1 MLEKIHLIQNRIAE
15 LEEKLEKARSGKSYA
30 DLKWTQSL
38 LDLNK
43 KVLTQLMQG
52 LPIEFYKV
60 QYTDEKAKG
69 FFLTKDQMIE
79 PFIGVWN

>member
-1 MLEKIHLIQNRIAE
+1 MLEKIHLVQERIAQ
-15 LEEKLEKARSGKSYA
+15 LEEILERARTGKGYA
-30 DLKWTQSL
+30 DIKWTQSL

-60 QYTDEKAKG
+60 QYTNENAKG
-69 FFLTKDQMIE
+69 FFLTKADIVE
-79 PFIGVWN
+79 PFMNVWN

>member
-1 MLEKIHLIQNRIAE
+1 MLEKIRLIEERIAQ
-15 LEEKLEKARSGKSYA
+15 LEEILEKARSGRSYA
-30 DLKWTQSL
+30 DQKWTQSL

-69 FFLTKDQMIE
+69 FFLTKAQVIE
-79 PFIGVWN
+79 PFVSVWN